1 MSNTTQEYEIGDCIE
16 LFKLVESDSIDL
28 IVTDPPYNIN
38 YKTNHRKSNNVK
50 NNLIINK
57 DEHSFVTP
65 INNDIDNEELIKQFV
80 SESYRVLKPDSA
92 FYCFCSP
99 DTVELFKS
107 EINKYFTIKNIIIWV
122 KNNWTAGDLEAQFGK
137 QYEMIIYANKGRR
150 KINGKRIPDVWKFNR
165 VPHTAAVH
173 QNEKPVKLIEQIVT
187 VSSNVDDVVLD
198 PFLGSGTTLEACRNL
213 DRNCIGF
220 ELSDEWVQHY
230 GKRLM
235 SGNTKLTDAWG

>member
-1 MSNTTQEYEIGDCIE
+1 MGSTTQEYVIGNCIE
-16 LFKLVESDSIDL
+16 LFQTVKDESIDL

-50 NNLIINK
+50 NNLVVDK
-57 DEHSFVTP
+57 DEHLFTAP
-65 INNDIDNEELIKQFV
+65 IDNDVNNEELIAQFV
-80 SESYRVLKPDSA
+80 SESYRTLKPNSA

-99 DTVELFKS
+99 DTVELFKF

-122 KNNWTAGDLEAQFGK
+122 KNNHTAGDLEAQFGK

-165 VPHTAAVH
+165 VPHSQSVH
-173 QNEKPVKLIEQIVT
+173 QNEKPVKLIEQIIA
-187 VSSNVDDVVLD
+187 VSSNIGDIVLD

-213 DRNCIGF
+213 DRNCI
-220 ELSDEWVQHY
+220 
-230 GKRLM
+230 
-235 SGNTKLTDAWG
+235 